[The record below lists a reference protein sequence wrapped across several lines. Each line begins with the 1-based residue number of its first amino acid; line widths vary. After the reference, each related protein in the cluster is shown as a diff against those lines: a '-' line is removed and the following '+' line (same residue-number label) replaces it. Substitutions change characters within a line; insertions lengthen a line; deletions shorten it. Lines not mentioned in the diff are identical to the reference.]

1 MVWPKCIS
9 DACCFYTIV
18 LLASGSIVLYVILE
32 DSSMKA

>member
-18 LLASGSIVLYVILE
+18 LLATGSIALDVILE
-32 DSSMKA
+32 DSNMKA